1 VLISAVANGGKI
13 HRPQVVD
20 RIEDLYGQVLAEYH
34 SEQMGEANVSQGTL
48 DFIRDALRGAV
59 NEPGGTG
66 GGSALKEFIVSG
78 KTGTAQVIRLPKD
91 FRKGDRN
98 RMPIKL
104 RDHAWFVAFAPF
116 DDPKIAVVVLV
127 EHGGFGGAVAAPIA
141 KKVIQKYL
149 TPESPS
155 ALKMAGHSTNSQGS
169 GTQ

>member
-1 VLISAVANGGKI
+1 
-13 HRPQVVD
+13 VD

-34 SEQMGEANVSQGTL
+34 SEQMGEANISQGTL

-66 GGSALKEFIVSG
+66 GGSALKEFVVAG

-91 FRKGDRN
+91 FKRGDS
-98 RMPIKL
+98 MPVRF
-104 RDHAWFVAFAPF
+104 RDHAWFAAFAPF
-116 DDPKIAVVVLV
+116 DDPKIAVVVLT
-127 EHGGFGGAVAAPIA
+127 EHGGFGGAVSAPIA

-149 TPESPS
+149 APESPPP
-155 ALKMAGHSTNSQGS
+155 LKMTGHPMGSQET